1 MTKGW
6 IVKISAMLQ
15 SASVRILL
23 FIYEKGEVRYKDLM
37 NLITSRGTLSLNLK
51 ELDEEGLIQRRVVS
65 TKPIQSYYSLTEK
78 GVKIAK
84 RLNEMKSILRQCMG
98 DC

>member
-1 MTKGW
+1 MNKGW

-15 SASVRILL
+15 SPSVRVLL
-23 FIYEKGEVRYKDLM
+23 FIHENGEVRYRDLM

-78 GVKIAK
+78 GAKIAK
-84 RLNEMKSILRQCMG
+84 RLNEMKSIL
-98 DC
+98 